1 MAVTDILDDLGG
13 PSIQEVLVAE
23 APPPGRALSTLSAD
37 DLTKLSALHFA
48 PVTARRCEVEREQP
62 KVLMRIKEAA
72 AMASNEFYYSFP
84 VKKKGGG
91 TDYIEGISIDGA
103 MACLQAYG
111 NAEIDCRPIDIGH
124 SWIFLA
130 RFIDHERGTSV
141 IRPFLQRKVGGSR
154 LGGEDE
160 GRRLEIAFNIGASK
174 ATRNVIANA
183 IRPYTNFCFDEA
195 KNDLVRRVGAKLP
208 EAKARALERLNEINV
223 DLKRVEQQLGRVVA
237 EWTAREVAG
246 LITQIRAIQQG
257 LATPN
262 DIWPAPVPAEPR
274 RSDSEVAP
282 ATAPTQTATAGPVP
296 PEGST
301 APHAA
306 DTTGASA
313 GGPGQP
319 EGPAA
324 QGNEPPPAGEPEKE
338 RNWRLPPNMVGQDA
352 VITALY
358 DLLAMTRTQ
367 GVVDLLL
374 DQNAERIAKI
384 TGTKGS
390 KWRFDV
396 QTRRTAISQGK
407 T

>member
-23 APPPGRALSTLSAD
+23 TPPSGRALSTLTAD

-48 PVTARRCEVEREQP
+48 PITARRCEVEREQA
-62 KVLMRIKEAA
+62 KVLLRIKEAA

-208 EAKARALERLNEINV
+208 EAKARALERLKEINV
-223 DLKRVEQQLGRVVA
+223 DLKRVEQQLGRVAA

-274 RSDSEVAP
+274 RSDEVAP
-282 ATAPTQTATAGPVP
+282 ATANVTATAGPVP
-296 PEGST
+296 PEGKAEPQT
-301 APHAA
+301 AG
-306 DTTGASA
+306 TGAKIPPQPGS
-313 GGPGQP
+313 GQP
-319 EGPAA
+319 EGSEPAS
-324 QGNEPPPAGEPEKE
+324 EVE
-338 RNWRLPPNMVGQDA
+338 RNWRLPPDMLGQDA
-352 VITALY
+352 ILKALY
-358 DLLAMTRTQ
+358 ELLEMTRTQ
-367 GVVDLLL
+367 ADVDALTS
-374 DQNAERIAKI
+374 QNGERIAKI

-390 KWRFDV
+390 QWRFDV
-396 QTRRTAISQGK
+396 QTWRTAITQGK
-407 T
+407 VS